1 MHKNHS
7 TICDDEFILL
17 EFRSLWEN
25 SIKKMF
31 EILTKLTT
39 VTTGK
44 KSDQNVSLFC
54 CVVLFDDWYRCNETS
69 SNTIIECNKRGTVAE
84 TLLPSL
90 YVTWL
95 IIAVANEYA
104 RSHRTNIHSELDA
117 ANEARRCRCRCS
129 RPAHSHS
136 HKSIQIH
143 AHCIA
148 SASCEMIRDRFPFA
162 VPIRSTA
169 SDASEVNTEKQWII
183 FVRGVERGT
192 LHCKG
197 VGYRL
202 PFSSNAHWH
211 THTQHVDVEFN
222 QNRRTPIRSVAVI
235 ATLSAV
241 YPNTVAPTARHFSA
255 WSLRRCGYI
264 LRTETHTHTERERA
278 IKSSSRCDSAK
289 QFQ

>member
-1 MHKNHS
+1 
-7 TICDDEFILL
+7 
-17 EFRSLWEN
+17 
-25 SIKKMF
+25 MF

-129 RPAHSHS
+129 RPAHSH
-136 HKSIQIH
+136 IH
-143 AHCIA
+143 TNQFKYMHIA
-148 SASCEMIRDRFPFA
+148 SRALAVKWSAIVSPSRFQSGRRPATHPKWIQRNSESYSFA
-162 VPIRSTA
+162 VWSVERSIAKVLGTASRFLQTHTDTHTRSTLTL
-169 SDASEVNTEKQWII
+169 SSIKTDAHR
-183 FVRGVERGT
+183 FVRSLSLQLFQLCIRTPLRLQRGISARGR
-192 LHCKG
+192 CVDAVIYFAQK
-197 VGYRL
+197 
-202 PFSSNAHWH
+202 H
-211 THTQHVDVEFN
+211 TH
-222 QNRRTPIRSVAVI
+222 
-235 ATLSAV
+235 
-241 YPNTVAPTARHFSA
+241 
-255 WSLRRCGYI
+255 I
-264 LRTETHTHTERERA
+264 LNA
-278 IKSSSRCDSAK
+278 NA
-289 QFQ
+289 

>member
-1 MHKNHS
+1 
-7 TICDDEFILL
+7 
-17 EFRSLWEN
+17 
-25 SIKKMF
+25 MF

-202 PFSSNAHWH
+202 PFSSNAHSH
-211 THTQHVDVEFN
+211 TH
-222 QNRRTPIRSVAVI
+222 A
-235 ATLSAV
+235 
-241 YPNTVAPTARHFSA
+241 ARWRWVQSKP
-255 WSLRRCGYI
+255 
-264 LRTETHTHTERERA
+264 THTDSFGRCHCNSFSCVSEHRCAYSEAFQRVVVASMRLYTSHRNTHTYWTRTRNKKLIALRLREA
-278 IKSSSRCDSAK
+278 VSIEK
-289 QFQ
+289 FV